1 MREDTPR
8 SISRFT
14 KELTDVFHAML
25 VKIKSVSIRALRLE
39 EEDRLLICKIASSTR
54 SSNVIPCIF
63 YSLSPLFAFF
73 FSIPFTSIILFRLFF
88 PFSTDS
94 SFSTLCVVVPF
105 PKRSCTQVGPLSRDY
120 LKYRGQNNG
129 ISIARNAADV
139 YLQLFIASRCSTQ
152 RDHAPGKSNAI
163 VERVKKKTR
172 FCRIKVSIDLSRI
185 EPQSPFLRSIVF
197 SLFSNVR
204 PSPATDFHDSNFI
217 RLDSDLP
224 GFEVVCF
231 D

>member
-1 MREDTPR
+1 M
-8 SISRFT
+8 
-14 KELTDVFHAML
+14 
-25 VKIKSVSIRALRLE
+25 
-39 EEDRLLICKIASSTR
+39 ICKIGSSTR

-63 YSLSPLFAFF
+63 YSPPLFLSLLSSRLSSVFHHSLLSFSSASSSPSSSSPPILRPLFA
-73 FSIPFTSIILFRLFF
+73 SSLPFLPNDHTAY
-88 PFSTDS
+88 
-94 SFSTLCVVVPF
+94 
-105 PKRSCTQVGPLSRDY
+105 TQVRPLSRDY

-152 RDHAPGKSNAI
+152 RNHAPGQSNAI
-163 VERVKKKTR
+163 VERAKETSL
-172 FCRIKVSIDLSRI
+172 CRIQVSIDPRN
-185 EPQSPFLRSIVF
+185 EPQSLFLRSIVSSF
-197 SLFSNVR
+197 LLFS
-204 PSPATDFHDSNFI
+204 PTFASSTDFLDSSFI